1 LPALASPVA
10 AEAANH
16 TVPTINSP
24 ANSRI
29 PTDEEL
35 SRLADLAC
43 LPQEARKE
51 FSDFICNT
59 LLPDLQ
65 FVAED
70 RKLIRHHMKRL
81 GQVSGPGRPKGRVN
95 DLILGQL
102 VRDLL
107 HITERAGG
115 RLTFTK
121 ESGTGT
127 LIDAIALLAPYMP
140 SGVVIRSPAH
150 STLQRIKTAHG
161 KKNKQD
167 RARLKD
173 QLSRIVTSETAIEA
187 NLARFMG
194 PVKSLREIRAKSRAK
209 PIK

>member
-1 LPALASPVA
+1 MA
-10 AEAANH
+10 
-16 TVPTINSP
+16 PTNNSP

-43 LPQEARKE
+43 VPQEARKE
-51 FSDFICNT
+51 FSDFICDT

-65 FVAED
+65 FVVED
-70 RKLIRHHMKRL
+70 RNLTRRHMKRL
-81 GQVSGPGRPKGRVN
+81 GQVSGPGRPKARVN
-95 DLILGQL
+95 DLVLGQL
-102 VRDLL
+102 VGDLR
-107 HITERAGG
+107 HIAERTGG

-121 ESGTGT
+121 SSGTGT
-127 LIDAIALLAPYMP
+127 LIDAIVLLEPYIP
-140 SGVVIRSPAH
+140 SGVRIPPAH
-150 STLQRIKTAHG
+150 STLQRIKTVHA

-194 PVKSLREIRAKSRAK
+194 PVKSLREIRAQSRAVK